1 MLFSTLKTIS
11 NMAKVFKAN
20 VGSKVSKKEAKE
32 WIAKYDR
39 EMRKDKKNDTKS
51 LFYGRDVLLKILSQ
65 EGSTGITFFFA
76 LKPNAA
82 KKDTVQLVLVPTKED
97 GTLIW
102 PADGAS
108 ATLLDD
114 ATAYDNAIPCPP
126 YCPK

>member
-1 MLFSTLKTIS
+1 
-11 NMAKVFKAN
+11 MAKVFKPN
-20 VGSKVSKKEAKE
+20 VGSKVSKAEAKR

-39 EMRKDKKNDTKS
+39 EMRKDKESDTKS

-65 EGSTGITFFFA
+65 EGSTGITFFLA
-76 LKPNAA
+76 LKPNGA
-82 KKDTVQLVLVPTKED
+82 KKDIVQLVLVPTKED

-102 PADGAS
+102 PADAAAAALTDG
-108 ATLLDD
+108 